1 MLTLLNMRDF
11 ALIDELALEFHEGL
25 NVLTGETG
33 AGKSILIGAIN
44 LILGERSS
52 SDQIRTGAEQAQ
64 VEAIFHCSL
73 ENQQINEQLERYGI
87 SPLDELVFS
96 RQISRRGRNICRI
109 NGYAVPLAALKELG
123 GLLVDLHG
131 QHSQQSLLDNDKHL
145 LLLDEFGGL
154 ALADVKNKYIE
165 EFNCLQELR
174 QKLKPIG
181 TNDAE
186 RERKIDLL
194 RFQKDEIMAAAL
206 NEEEETNLRQRLT
219 LLDNVQK
226 LLEIANRAYGEIYE
240 GSHNFLPVVDRLNNI
255 HADITSLRGIDPIL
269 DTFSA
274 ILEESITALSE
285 LGHEIYTYRDNLAYS
300 PEERDEIED
309 RLETYSRLKKKYG
322 STVAE
327 VTAFCEKC
335 SQEIDLL
342 ENSAAEI
349 LSLKKETVAQ
359 QKRVEEQAAKLGA
372 LRKSAASVLEGKII
386 KSLNELGMHDAQ
398 FAVEFKQ
405 REKPDRSGYD
415 EVEFLFSSNRGEPL
429 KPLARII
436 SAGEMARVMLAV
448 KSILAAQDRIPTL
461 IFDEI
466 DSGVGGITVQKVA
479 EKMARLA
486 FNHQVICVTHSSQIA
501 SAANHHYYI
510 FKEVS
515 GDRTCTRVSY
525 LDDHSRVTEIARL
538 LDGRSEDI
546 ISRQHAVELLTQ
558 YRSQR
563 L

>member
-11 ALIDELALEFHEGL
+11 ALIDELTLEFYEGL

-52 SDQIRTGAEQAQ
+52 SDQIRAGAEQAQ
-64 VEAIFHCSL
+64 VEAIFHCSM
-73 ENQQINEQLERYGI
+73 ENQPVKEQLDRYGI
-87 SPLDELVFS
+87 SSFDELVFS

-109 NGYAVPLAALKELG
+109 NGHAVPLTALKELG
-123 GLLVDLHG
+123 SLLVDLHG
-131 QHSQQSLLDNDKHL
+131 QHSQQSLLDNNKHL
-145 LLLDEFGGL
+145 FLLDEFGGS
-154 ALADVKNKYIE
+154 ALADVKNNYMD
-165 EFNCLQELR
+165 EFNRLQELR
-174 QKLKPIG
+174 HKLSSIG
-181 TNDAE
+181 VNDAE
-186 RERKIDLL
+186 RERKLDLL

-206 NEEEETNLRQRLT
+206 NEEEETILRQRLI

-226 LLEIANRAYGEIYE
+226 LLDIANRAYSEIYE
-240 GSHNFLPVVDRLNNI
+240 GSHNSLPVVDRLNSI
-255 HADITSLRGIDPIL
+255 HTDIISLREIDPIL
-269 DTFSA
+269 DTYSA
-274 ILEESITALSE
+274 VLEEAITALSE

-309 RLETYSRLKKKYG
+309 RLEIYRRLKKKYG

-327 VTAFCEKC
+327 VTAFCDNC
-335 SQEIDLL
+335 RQEIDLL
-342 ENSAAEI
+342 ENSAAE
-349 LSLKKETVAQ
+349 SLFLEKEAAVQ
-359 QKRVEEQAAKLGA
+359 HKRVEEQAAVLGA
-372 LRKSAASVLEGKII
+372 LRKSAASVLEGEII
-386 KSLNELGMHDAQ
+386 NSLNELGMRDAR

-405 REKPDRSGYD
+405 REKPNRSGND

-448 KSILAAQDRIPTL
+448 KSILAAQDSIPTL

-479 EKMARLA
+479 EKMARLT

-515 GDRTCTRVSY
+515 GERTCTRVSY
-525 LDDHSRVTEIARL
+525 LDDHTRITEVARL
-538 LDGRSEDI
+538 LDGRSEDP
-546 ISRQHAVELLTQ
+546 ISRQHAVELITQ
-558 YRSQR
+558 YRSHKQ
-563 L
+563 